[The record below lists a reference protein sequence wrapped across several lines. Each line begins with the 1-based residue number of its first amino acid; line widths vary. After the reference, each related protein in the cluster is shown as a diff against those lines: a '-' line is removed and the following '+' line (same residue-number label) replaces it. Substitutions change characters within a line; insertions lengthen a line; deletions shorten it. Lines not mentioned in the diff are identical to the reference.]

1 MNDSPQSSAFELVN
15 DQNEIVFQAPW
26 QAHAFALVN
35 QLAAAH
41 YCTWSEWTNYLV
53 NEISAAEREASGT
66 EAYYEQWV
74 YACEKLLIEKQ
85 LLEPEA
91 IQTRLIELLS
101 AQEADHHQHH

>member
-1 MNDSPQSSAFELVN
+1 MNDSPQSSFELAV

-53 NEISAAEREASGT
+53 NEISAAEQEAPGT
-66 EAYYEQWV
+66 NAYCKQWV

-91 IQTRLIELLS
+91 IQRRLTELIS
-101 AQEADHHQHH
+101 AQEINQHQHG